1 MLRFFHSFEGKS
13 KTSLHKICWAEGSL
27 CQFVSKLGF
36 EILDWIY
43 NLLKIWV
50 CLSIEA
56 KFLRVMAVAMKIGVE
71 EEIFAA
77 VIAALLDTFKKG
89 ENKGLLKRLG
99 SGLNRLLP
107 SVIDGIKRL
116 DLPKKNTKRS
126 TEDVKKGEK
135 QVRKCSKSRR
145 WRWSCCFKLCC
156 PIELCESDE
165 DIARSCEDDTE
176 ANSTRNHGS
185 EISVNLN
192 INIQEQEYRPR
203 AFCAV
208 RRPPDFT
215 VGFDK
220 PMTELK
226 TLLLKEEVHQLLLT
240 APAGCGKT
248 TLVQMLCQDKQI
260 KGTPLSLSRY

>member
-1 MLRFFHSFEGKS
+1 M
-13 KTSLHKICWAEGSL
+13 
-27 CQFVSKLGF
+27 GF

-43 NLLKIWV
+43 NLLKIRV

-56 KFLRVMAVAMKIGVE
+56 KFLRVMAVAMKIGFE
-71 EEIFAA
+71 EMFAE
-77 VIAALLDTFKKG
+77 VIAALPDTFKKG
-89 ENKGLLKRLG
+89 ENKAHLKRLG
-99 SGLNRLLP
+99 SGLNRLLRLFN
-107 SVIDGIKRL
+107 DDTKRL

-135 QVRKCSKSRR
+135 QVHKCSKSR
-145 WRWSCCFKLCC
+145 WWSSCFRVCC

-176 ANSTRNHGS
+176 ANSTRNHGT
-185 EISVNLN
+185 EISLNLN
-192 INIQEQEYRPR
+192 ITLEKEDSNLDKKRV
-203 AFCAV
+203 FCAV

-215 VGFDK
+215 VGFDT
-220 PMTELK
+220 PMKELK

-260 KGTPLSLSRY
+260 KGTPLLSLCVFRA